1 MEFRTHKIKKKNK
14 YKYNKNKL
22 KEFEILL
29 SNLVHFTSD
38 RGSSKTS
45 LRSSLNQPER

>member
-29 SNLVHFTSD
+29 SNLVHFTSVIED
-38 RGSSKTS
+38 HRK
-45 LRSSLNQPER
+45 RAFVAP